1 MVRGFS
7 RIKRALG
14 VGAFGSLVAASLV
27 ACILAEEP
35 AELPPTPLMRPTIL
49 HGSVVP
55 STSAVLGTFPEKFIV
70 PVELSDPTLS
80 FQWATFVD
88 YNSLT
93 GSGLV
98 DLPRTSTFEAATT
111 QGRVRTL
118 EVTINPPPSTDG
130 CHVIEVVV
138 ALRFASPSDPHVP
151 AEPGGDVVTW
161 FYSPGGDLRG
171 CPIVDA
177 GIDATIEAGEG
188 GLQ

>member
-1 MVRGFS
+1 MLRRFS
-7 RIKRALG
+7 RIKRAL
-14 VGAFGSLVAASLV
+14 LVATAASLAAV
-27 ACILAEEP
+27 SLAACILAEEP
-35 AELPPTPLMRPTIL
+35 AELPPTPLTRPTIL

-55 STSAVLGTFPEKFIV
+55 STSTVLGTFPEKFIV

-88 YNSLT
+88 YNALT
-93 GSGLV
+93 GTGLV

-138 ALRFASPSDPHVP
+138 ALRFASPSEPHVP
-151 AEPGGDVVTW
+151 SEPGGDVVTW
-161 FYSPGGDLRG
+161 FYSPGGDLSG
-171 CPIVDA
+171 CPVVDA
-177 GIDATIEAGEG
+177 GIDATIDAGEAGP
-188 GLQ
+188 Q